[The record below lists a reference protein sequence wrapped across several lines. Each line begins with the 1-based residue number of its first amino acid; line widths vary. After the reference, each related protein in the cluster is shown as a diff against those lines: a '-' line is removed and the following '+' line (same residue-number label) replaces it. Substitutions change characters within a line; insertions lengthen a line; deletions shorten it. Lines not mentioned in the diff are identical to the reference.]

1 MANIGLFYGSN
12 GGATED
18 VAQRIAA
25 RLGDVDL
32 FAISEST
39 IDRISDYEQ
48 VILGTST
55 YGDGDLQDDW
65 DGVLSRLDDID
76 FSDRTVALFGLGDQD
91 GFPDTFL
98 DGMGILNEK
107 LAERGAR
114 FVGRWDSDGYDF
126 MQSKAIADGGFAGL
140 AIDEDNQSDL
150 TDERIARWVDQL
162 KAEFRK
168 GA

>member
-18 VAQRIAA
+18 VAQRIASK
-25 RLGDVDL
+25 LGNVDVV
-32 FAISEST
+32 AISEST
-39 IDRISDYEQ
+39 VSKIGDYEQ

-65 DGVLSRLDDID
+65 DDVLSRLDDID
-76 FSDRTVALFGLGDQD
+76 FSNRTVALFGLGDQD

-107 LAERGAR
+107 LTERGAR

-140 AIDEDNQSDL
+140 AIDEDNQSEL
-150 TDERIARWVDQL
+150 TDKRIAKWVDQL
-162 KAEFRK
+162 KTEFQK